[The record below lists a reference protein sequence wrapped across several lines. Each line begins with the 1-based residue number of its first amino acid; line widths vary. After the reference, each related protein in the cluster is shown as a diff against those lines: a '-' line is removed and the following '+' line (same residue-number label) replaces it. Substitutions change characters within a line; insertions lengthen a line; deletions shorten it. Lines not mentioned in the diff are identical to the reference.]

1 MEDKIFV
8 LVYYLKS
15 MGVNFEER
23 VEMLT
28 QSQLCF
34 YDDLAKEWGYK
45 KPVNYCRGYG
55 FYQKLQKEARNMAK
69 EDHDKDF
76 FGQCNLELNIHRALG
91 K

>member
-1 MEDKIFV
+1 MEDKIFT

-15 MGVNFEER
+15 MGVTFEER

-28 QSQLCF
+28 QSQLSF

-45 KPVNYCRGYG
+45 KPLNYSRGYG
-55 FYQKLQKEARNMAK
+55 FYMKLQKEAKELAK
-69 EDHDKDF
+69 EGHNKDF
-76 FGQCNLELNIHRALG
+76 FGMCNLELNIHRALG

>member
-1 MEDKIFV
+1 MEDKIFT

-28 QSQLCF
+28 QSQLSF
-34 YDDLAKEWGYK
+34 YDDLAKEWGCK
-45 KPVNYCRGYG
+45 KPINYSRGYG
-55 FYQKLQKEARNMAK
+55 FYMRLQKVAK
-69 EDHDKDF
+69 ELAREGHDKDF
-76 FGQCNLELNIHRALG
+76 FEQCNLELNIHRALS